1 MPKSKSAQL
10 KIVGMELYFDNL
22 TRAKKFYR
30 DTLGLTLANET
41 PGHHAQF
48 SAGNAFLCLERKG
61 AEKYPSADK
70 AVLFFEV
77 PNLAATIKSVGH
89 KRILRHEPK
98 SGQNRQA
105 WAVLHDPEGHN
116 ILLLQSQKRKRRR
129 RGTNSPGPEGPGK
142 LTNK

>member
-10 KIVGMELYFDNL
+10 KIVGVELYFNHL

-30 DTLGLTLANET
+30 DTLGLTLSSES

-48 SAGNAFLCLERKG
+48 AAGNAFLCLERKG
-61 AEKYPSADK
+61 AENYPSADK

-77 PNLAATIKSVGH
+77 PNLAATINSAGR
-89 KRILRHEPK
+89 KRIIHHEPK

-116 ILLLQSQKRKRRR
+116 ILLLQSLKARRR
-129 RGTNSPGPEGPGK
+129 SRNGS
-142 LTNK
+142 